1 MSFSLAGGHRTPSA
15 GNSAS
20 PVLGSSVPGVIAN
33 TSGLASSSVLASS
46 PGPAQPVLA
55 TPVVSPIVQAVERRL
70 RESSYYYLR
79 SIRCFYEAGVVTLRG
94 RVPTFYLK
102 QTVQSIVEKI
112 EGVEQVVNLVDVFDS
127 RQDIPPAVRRTA

>member
-15 GNSAS
+15 GNSAP
-20 PVLGSSVPGVIAN
+20 PVLGSSVPGVIPSS
-33 TSGLASSSVLASS
+33 SGLASSSVLASS
-46 PGPAQPVLA
+46 PAPAPPVLA

-79 SIRCFYEAGVVTLRG
+79 TISAAYEAGVVTLTG

-102 QTVQSIVEKI
+102 QTVQALVEKI
-112 EGVEQVVNLVDVFDS
+112 DGVERVVNLVDVVN
-127 RQDIPPAVRRTA
+127 PAGVQ